1 MNYELLLVTFL
12 LLLIF
17 VHVGWVIK
25 RFWIDKKSVS
35 LNTQFMADKMLSYWM
50 TEDKRRA
57 VELVRHIKEEKQEED
72 EKGEGKYNGNTDD

>member
-1 MNYELLLVTFL
+1 MNFEFLLVVFL

-17 VHVGWVIK
+17 AYVGWVVK

-35 LNTQFMADKMLSYWM
+35 LNTQFMADKMLSDWM
-50 TEDKRRA
+50 NEDKRRA

-72 EKGEGKYNGNTDD
+72 EKGEGNNKE